1 MLNDKIQKA
10 NAEISRPQK
19 ELRLRDALWRD
30 GIRDAMRLRV
40 AARMFRSNQRQ
51 SDWKGR
57 TGVR

>member
-10 NAEISRPQK
+10 NAEIGRPQR

-30 GIRDAMRLRV
+30 AIRDAMRLRV

-51 SDWKGR
+51 SD
-57 TGVR
+57 